1 MSDNIVQV
9 NQDSFQKTVLE
20 AQKPVLVDFWAEWC
34 GPCKMVAPVIDE
46 LAGEY
51 KDKAGFAKIN
61 VDDNPQLAS
70 QFGVMSIPT
79 IMVFKN
85 GKPQQQAIGFKSK
98 NDLKKMLDGVIDK

>member
-20 AQKPVLVDFWAEWC
+20 AEKPVLVDFWAEWC

-61 VDDNPQLAS
+61 VDESPKLAS

>member
-1 MSDNIVQV
+1 MSENIAHV
-9 NQDSFQKTVLE
+9 NQESFQSTVLE

-61 VDDNPQLAS
+61 VDENPKLAS

-79 IMVFKN
+79 IMIFKN
-85 GKPQQQAIGFKSK
+85 GKPEQQVIGYKSK
-98 NDLKKMLDGVIDK
+98 NDLKKLLDSVL